1 MDPVMGVT
9 VYLEPDFEALT
20 AMRSCDIPRQLR
32 NPHPAVVDF
41 QSKKALVS
49 KAEIGRA
56 ARFLQGL
63 ISAASEVGWKIPPK
77 ARSVSRGRGEPVPDL
92 SLQLP
97 SRELVVTVRELDERG
112 RRVQAYVTETDFYT
126 RGTRTSAN
134 RHFQASGRLEVTIT
148 KIWEDQ
154 TVLSF
159 FDTPDATIEAKL
171 PTLIYKLEVAEAE
184 ADWSRQEEARRSEA
198 RQTRWEEVKK
208 EAFTK
213 LTYERNAEMLRDQ
226 LERRQAAAAMRT
238 YADEV
243 NARADKLSDPVRDE
257 ARNWSAWIR
266 QHADDTDPINGPLR
280 LTCVTSASHND
291 LEPHMSGWSSYGPF
305 RR

>member
-1 MDPVMGVT
+1 MEDPPESTQRVEG
-9 VYLEPDFEALT
+9 
-20 AMRSCDIPRQLR
+20 PRR
-32 NPHPAVVDF
+32 T
-41 QSKKALVS
+41 S
-49 KAEIGRA
+49 
-56 ARFLQGL
+56 
-63 ISAASEVGWKIPPK
+63 
-77 ARSVSRGRGEPVPDL
+77 PDL